1 MNESDDI
8 AGELWE
14 LGLEASFVHTD
25 YENFTQTLVIER
37 SSLT

>member
-14 LGLEASFVHTD
+14 LGR
-25 YENFTQTLVIER
+25 YI
-37 SSLT
+37 